1 MPIAFSPRRLL
12 AAALLAAAAAP
23 LTAQVH
29 TTWLWHM
36 QQPIYW
42 PEASV
47 ADPFHWQAAQES
59 HALKFGGG
67 NLYADGQ
74 AHPLNDLEEIFSKA
88 DRVAAYQ
95 YRPKDAVQ
103 TLLGYPE
110 AGAQVNYS
118 GCLIENVN
126 SLANAN
132 QWGYNPGW
140 ANDFI
145 TARNWTTSGGKPR
158 MDLTGFTYHHA
169 LSPLVSPEVL
179 RKQIRAHKVMY
190 GQTFGS
196 SPAYSK
202 GYWPAECS
210 FSERIIPVLVEE
222 GFHWSVVANSHIART
237 LSDYPLN
244 FGTSGTNYDPPN
256 AADVT
261 PLVGN
266 NWWNGQIDGRGGTFA
281 APICYQPHWARYVD
295 PETGLESRIVAVP
308 MADLLS
314 YQDGFSP
321 MGTSDIQNHIAPYED
336 PARPSLVLLAHDGDN
351 AYGGGYSYYLEATP
365 NFAGAASAAGFVPTT
380 IEQYLAD
387 HPVPSSDVVHIED
400 GSWVNAANDWGH
412 PQFINWM
419 WPQYDPANHT
429 FDPNGWTEDVRNWA
443 VLTAAENHVQMAEDL
458 AGGVNM
464 NAIVFPGPSSSN
476 AELAWHFL
484 LPGYTSGYMYYGASL
499 DMEVKQTL
507 AGNRAMAFANLEIA
521 AHPGSD
527 PTPPSVFIPQRYP
540 YNPGGTGFGPNYGY
554 TTFNNPSDFTVWT
567 MAYDVNGIDSI
578 VLVYR
583 EDADG
588 VNPMSD
594 DQNETYAGGPDVG
607 AWQFL
612 PMAERVMPVGNI
624 TGNPE
629 ISFFLLP
636 DQIAS
641 QYYAEISGLSETLV
655 DYYVMAV
662 DPAGNVTNSPIQH
675 VYVGE
680 STPTGG
686 GGPGGSY
693 DVSWTPAVPELGEV
707 ITITVT
713 DAGQAADLHWGLT
726 VGGSPFSEP
735 IAAYRPVGTVPW
747 PGSGAVETPFA
758 GPDTAGNLVLQVGPF
773 DDPAQVPAALDF
785 VIHFADD
792 TWDNN
797 GGSDYRIVFDNG
809 TGVPPGVSWTPA
821 APQEGQAITITV
833 GGATQG
839 ASLHWG
845 VTPEGGS
852 AWTTPALPYR
862 PAGSTV
868 FGGVGPAVETPF
880 AGPDGDGTLSLTVG
894 PFNDPAQAV
903 DAVNFVIHYNDDTWD
918 NNGGA
923 DYRIDIADAPV
934 GCATPANPVSNVT
947 SPSTVQVGWD
957 AVPGATSLEL
967 QGRRVG
973 SGGVKTLVLPGD
985 AVGKLI
991 GGLVPGSDYQWRV
1004 RALCGAEA
1012 SAYTAVQGFATPVA
1026 REGDIRVNVWP
1037 NPASDVLRAVV
1048 RGPGGVRV
1056 PVQLLAADGRTVRTA
1071 VTDDAGRVDLPVADL
1086 AAGLYHLRVGGALQ
1100 RAVPVVVE

>member
-1 MPIAFSPRRLL
+1 MLSLL
-12 AAALLAAAAAP
+12 ALGLFFAGGEGLQQP
-23 LTAQVH
+23 LQAQVH

-47 ADPFHWQAAQES
+47 ADPYHWQAAQES
-59 HALKFGGG
+59 HALKFSGG
-67 NLYADGQ
+67 NIYSDGL
-74 AHPLNDLEEIFSKA
+74 AHPLNDLEEIFSKP
-88 DRVAAYQ
+88 DRSAAYQ

-126 SLANAN
+126 SLASAG
-132 QWGYNPGW
+132 QWGYSSGW
-140 ANDFI
+140 ENNFI

-190 GQTFGS
+190 GNTFG
-196 SPAYSK
+196 PNYSK

-210 FSERIIPVLVEE
+210 FSERIIPMLVEE
-222 GFHWSVVANSHIART
+222 GFNWSVVANSHIART

-256 AADVT
+256 AADIT
-261 PLVGN
+261 PLTGN

-365 NFAGAASAAGFVPTT
+365 NFAGAAAGAGFVPTT

-387 HPVPSSDVVHIED
+387 HPVPGSDVVHIED

-458 AGGVNM
+458 DGGVDM
-464 NAIVFPGPSSSN
+464 NDIVYPSASASN

-484 LPGYTSGYMYYGASL
+484 LPGYTSGYMYYGSAI

-507 AGNRAMAFANLEIA
+507 AGNQAIAYADLEIA
-521 AHPGSD
+521 GHPGTD
-527 PTPPSVFIPQRYP
+527 NTPPSMFIPQRYP

-554 TTFNNPSDFTVWT
+554 NTFNNPSDFTVWT

-578 VLVYR
+578 VLAFR

-588 VNPMSD
+588 TNPMSN

-607 AWQFL
+607 PWQFL

-624 TGNPE
+624 TGNPD

-641 QYYAEISGLSETLV
+641 QYYAEIQGLSETLV
-655 DYYVMAV
+655 DYYVMAF
-662 DPAGNVTNSPIQH
+662 DPAGNVQKSPIQH

-693 DVSWTPAVPELGEV
+693 GVSWTPVNPDLDDV
-707 ITITVT
+707 VTITVQ
-713 DAGQAADLHWGLT
+713 DAGQAANLHWGLT
-726 VGGSPFSEP
+726 VGGVFFTEP
-735 IAAYRPVGTVPW
+735 LAAYQPAGTTPW

-773 DDPAQVPAALDF
+773 DNAAQEPSALDF
-785 VIHFADD
+785 VVHFADD
-792 TWDNN
+792 SWDNN

-809 TGVPPGVSWTPA
+809 TGVPTGVSWTPA
-821 APQEGQAITITV
+821 APTSGQTITVTV

-839 ASLHWG
+839 ASLHWA

-852 AWTTPALPYR
+852 PWTTPIAAYR
-862 PAGSTV
+862 PAGTTV
-868 FGGVGPAVETPF
+868 FGGSGPAVETPF
-880 AGPDGDGTLSLTVG
+880 AGPDGDGTLSLTFG
-894 PFNDPAQAV
+894 PFDDPAQAV
-903 DAVNFVIHYNDDTWD
+903 EAINFVIHYNDDSWD

-923 DYRIDIADAPV
+923 DYTINVTDAPS
-934 GCATPANPVSNVT
+934 CAVPANPSSTLVSPT
-947 SPSTVQVGWD
+947 QVSLSWD
-957 AVPGATSLEL
+957 AVPGASSIEL
-967 QGRRVG
+967 QGRRVP
-973 SGGVKTLVLPGD
+973 GGPKTIILPGD
-985 AVGKLI
+985 ATGKNI
-991 GGLVPGSDYQWRV
+991 GGLMPGRDYQWRL
-1004 RALCGAEA
+1004 RAVCGGQA
-1012 SAYTAVQGFATPVA
+1012 STYSSVQDFSMPAS
-1026 REGDIRVNVWP
+1026 REGDIRVDLWP
-1037 NPASDVLRAVV
+1037 NPASEQVNLKV
-1048 RGPGGVRV
+1048 RGPEGVQV
-1056 PVQLLAADGRTVRTA
+1056 PVRLFAPDGRMLRQLH
-1071 VTDDAGRVDLPVADL
+1071 TDDAGMLQVPVRDL
-1086 AAGLYHLRVGGALQ
+1086 AAGLYHLRVEGSIQ
-1100 RAVPVVVE
+1100 RMLPVVVE